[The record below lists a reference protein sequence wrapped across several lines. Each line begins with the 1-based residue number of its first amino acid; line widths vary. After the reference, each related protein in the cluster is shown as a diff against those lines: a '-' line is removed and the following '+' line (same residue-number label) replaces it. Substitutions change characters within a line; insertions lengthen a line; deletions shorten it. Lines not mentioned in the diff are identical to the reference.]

1 MSFGIYLLFLL
12 LLLRTFKNNMRLAHY
27 IIVYT
32 FFFFASQPVSATL
45 DRDSVQHTD
54 ATDVGRYVHQL
65 MFDFKPGA
73 ILHTNEF
80 LRGNNPEMRTM
91 NHDMGFHLK
100 YAFSAPEQSRTMLIY
115 RDAYQGV
122 GVAYN
127 DFNPQLGNPLSVYL
141 LQGARIAS
149 CNDRLSLNYE
159 WNLGLAFGWNP
170 YDEFSNPDNKVIG
183 SHVTAYIGLGFY
195 LRWILSR
202 HIDLNAGVDAAHYSN
217 GNTKYPNF
225 GLNTVAL
232 RIGATYCINRQSSRL
247 LHRHTPVPPSE
258 RGLSYDFIAYGAWR
272 QMALYGDDYS
282 LLLEGKAAVCG
293 FNFNP
298 MYRINHW
305 LKFGASL
312 DGIYDRTANLIELPT
327 DGYETH
333 TPYERP
339 SAAKQMALGL
349 SARAEFTMPYFA
361 VNVGIGHNI
370 LNATGEFSGV
380 YEILALKINVTRHA
394 LLHIGYS
401 LNNFHTPRHLMLGV
415 GWRFGKTG
423 M

>member
-1 MSFGIYLLFLL
+1 M
-12 LLLRTFKNNMRLAHY
+12 KLAHC
-27 IIVYT
+27 IIIH
-32 FFFFASQPVSATL
+32 FFLSLASLPVSAACG
-45 DRDSVQHTD
+45 RDSVPHADTI
-54 ATDVGRYVHQL
+54 AAGRHVHQL

-80 LRGNNPEMRTM
+80 LRGSNPEVRTM

-100 YAFSAPEQSRTMLIY
+100 YAFSAPEQSRTAQIY

-127 DFNPQLGNPLSVYL
+127 DFNAQLGNPVSVYL
-141 LQGARIAS
+141 LQGARIAALS
-149 CNDRLSLNYE
+149 SRLSLDYE

-170 YDEFSNPDNKVIG
+170 YDEVSNPDNKVVG
-183 SHVTAYIGLGFY
+183 SSVTAYIGLGFY
-195 LRWILSR
+195 LRYMLSR
-202 HIDLNAGVDAAHYSN
+202 HVDLSAGVDAAHYSN
-217 GNTKYPNF
+217 GNTQYPNY

-232 RIGATYCINRQSSRL
+232 RIGAAYYINRQSARL
-247 LHRHTPVPPSE
+247 THRHEPVPPSE
-258 RGLSYDFIAYGAWR
+258 RGMSYDFIAYGAWR

-282 LLLEGKAAVCG
+282 LLLGGKSAVYG

-327 DGYETH
+327 GGYETC

-339 SAAKQMALGL
+339 SAARQMALGM

-361 VNVGIGHNI
+361 VNVGIGHNV
-370 LNATGEFSGV
+370 LNASGEFGGV
-380 YEILALKINVTRHA
+380 YEVLALKVNVTRRA

-423 M
+423 I